1 MEKAAVISMG
11 SISSKWIIKA
21 MKKYFQKVDSVN
33 IRNLEVNI
41 HSKQYQIF
49 YGGDLIEEYDCIY
62 CRGSYRYAD
71 LLRSI
76 THALSEKVYMPIYP
90 SAFTIGHD
98 KLLTHLKLSDAKIPM
113 PTTYLSSSADAA
125 KKLLKKLNYPIIMKF
140 PHGTHGKG
148 VMYADSYE
156 SASSM
161 LDALAVLNQ
170 PFLIQEYVETGGVD
184 TRAIVVGNKV
194 VASMRRKAIQG
205 EKRANIHAGGK
216 GEPVELD
223 AQAKRIAVQTAQ
235 ALGMDIGAI
244 DLLEG
249 PKGPLVI
256 EVNLS
261 PGLQGITKATK
272 IDVADHIA
280 KFLHKK
286 TKEFGKAGKVIEAES
301 VMKELGVAKA
311 EAEGKQIVSTLDM
324 RGNRILLPEIITN
337 ITQFNEKDEFV
348 IKADKGKLAIER
360 FAKAE
365 EKEKKK
371 K

>member
-1 MEKAAVISMG
+1 MVKAAVISMG
-11 SISSKWIIKA
+11 SISSKWIVKA
-21 MKKYFQKVDSVN
+21 MKKYFEKVDAIN
-33 IRNLEVNI
+33 IRNLEVYI

-49 YGGDLIEEYDCIY
+49 YGGDPLDEYDCIY

-76 THALSEKVYMPIYP
+76 THALSGKVYMPITP

-98 KLLTHLKLSDAKIPM
+98 KLLTHLKLGDAKIPM

-125 KKLLKKLNYPIIMKF
+125 KKLLKKVSYPIIMKF

-148 VMYADSYE
+148 VMFADSYE
-156 SASSM
+156 AASSM

-184 TRAIVVGNKV
+184 TRALVVGNKV

-216 GEPVELD
+216 GEAVELD
-223 AQAKRIAVQTAQ
+223 SRTKKIAVQTAQ
-235 ALGMDIGAI
+235 ALGMDVGAI
-244 DLLEG
+244 DLLESSRG
-249 PKGPLVI
+249 PMVI

-272 IDVADHIA
+272 KDIADDIA
-280 KFLHKK
+280 KFLYKK
-286 TKEFGKAGKVIEAES
+286 TKEFKKAGKTTEAES

-311 EAEGKQIVSTLDM
+311 EVEGKQIISTLDF
-324 RGNRILLPEIITN
+324 RGNRILLPEVITN
-337 ITQFNEKDEFV
+337 ITNFNEKDEFA
-348 IKADKGKLAIER
+348 IKADKGKLEIEK
-360 FAKAE
+360 FAEA
-365 EKEKKK
+365 EKEKGKK

>member
-1 MEKAAVISMG
+1 MVKAAVISMG
-11 SISSKWIIKA
+11 SISSKWIVKA
-21 MKKYFQKVDSVN
+21 MKKYFEKVDAVN
-33 IRNLEVNI
+33 IRNLEVFI
-41 HSKQYQIF
+41 QSKKYQIL
-49 YGGDLIEEYDCIY
+49 YGGDPLEEYDCIY

-71 LLRSI
+71 LLRSVS
-76 THALSEKVYMPIYP
+76 HALKERVYMPIFP

-98 KLLTHLKLSDAKIPM
+98 KLLTHLKLGDAKIPM

-125 KKLLKKLNYPIIMKF
+125 KKLLKSVSYPIIMKF

-148 VMYADSYE
+148 VMFADSYE

-205 EKRANIHAGGK
+205 EKRANIHAGAK
-216 GEPVELD
+216 GEPADLD
-223 AQAKRIAVQTAQ
+223 PQTKKIAIQAAQAV
-235 ALGMDIGAI
+235 GMDIGAI
-244 DLLEG
+244 DMLEG
-249 PKGPLVI
+249 TKGPLVI

-280 KFLHKK
+280 KFLHKRA
-286 TKEFGKAGKVIEAES
+286 KEFKKEGKATEAES
-301 VMKELGVAKA
+301 VMKELGVEQA
-311 EAEGKQIVSTLDM
+311 EAEGKQIISTLDF
-324 RGNRILLPEIITN
+324 RGNRILLPEVVTN
-337 ITQFNEKDEFV
+337 ITGLTEKDECV
-348 IKADKGKLAIER
+348 IKALKGKLNIEK
-360 FAKAE
+360 FGEVPE
-365 EKEKKK
+365 EKGKKK
-371 K
+371 